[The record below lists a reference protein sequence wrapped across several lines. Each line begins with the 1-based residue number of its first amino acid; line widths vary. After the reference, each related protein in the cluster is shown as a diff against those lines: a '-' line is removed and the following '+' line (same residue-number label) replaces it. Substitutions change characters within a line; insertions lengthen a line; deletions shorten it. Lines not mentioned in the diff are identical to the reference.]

1 MRGKVVG
8 VPVKGG
14 DEGGRG
20 FVEAVRTLLL
30 LNTMR
35 GDGRGHI
42 MKDSDSV

>member
-1 MRGKVVG
+1 ME
-8 VPVKGG
+8 
-14 DEGGRG
+14 DEALSRHC
-20 FVEAVRTLLL
+20 VRYLL